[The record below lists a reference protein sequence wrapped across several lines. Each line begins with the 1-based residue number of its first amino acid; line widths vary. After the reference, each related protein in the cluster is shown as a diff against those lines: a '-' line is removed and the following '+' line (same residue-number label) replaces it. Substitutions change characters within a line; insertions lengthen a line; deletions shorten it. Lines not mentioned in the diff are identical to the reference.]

1 MRYALMALLVLAVLA
16 SGQFWRGVA
25 PIGKNENNTLYTWDG
40 MDYEIQQGTVGYASY
55 TTTTAAATD
64 TVKVLYRTAASSHS
78 EIYLRI
84 SAAFRT
90 ETVAP
95 QIFHHARVL
104 FSPVLQRRAVTAADT
119 VSIRSLTTGALLD
132 NPINRTFTVAAA
144 KNTTMSQIGM
154 LSPYAPLTIGPLRA
168 SASAND
174 SIGWGFLVIPNDSL
188 YITWEI
194 ITIPRD

>member
-1 MRYALMALLVLAVLA
+1 MKYAMAALLVLAVMA
-16 SGQFWRGVA
+16 SAQWSGSA

-40 MDYEIQQGTVGYASY
+40 MDYEIQEGTVGYASY

-64 TVKVLYRTAASSHS
+64 TVKVLYRTEASSHA

-119 VSIRSLTTGALLD
+119 VSIRSLTTGELLD

-144 KNTTMSQIGM
+144 KNTTMSQLGM
-154 LSPYAPLTIGPLRA
+154 LSPYTPLTIGPLRT

-174 SIGWGFLVIPNDSL
+174 SIGWGFLVIPSDSL